1 MATHGLMPASSV
13 CHRPLQVLT
22 LIVGRSALQPHAFL
36 ASGTPQKSSS
46 LQRLCPVYR
55 GTCTALADLKVPRAV
70 LVVDDMPRATLEK
83 VHKVEL
89 RKGLPAAD

>member
-1 MATHGLMPASSV
+1 
-13 CHRPLQVLT
+13 
-22 LIVGRSALQPHAFL
+22 
-36 ASGTPQKSSS
+36 
-46 LQRLCPVYR
+46 
-55 GTCTALADLKVPRAV
+55 LKVPRAV